1 MMWKR
6 LLILPPVIA
15 GFAVIYWVTTNR
27 LQPEIRDISERQV
40 PVAYIVAQTRSFVPR
55 VTGFGIVEPGRS
67 WNAVAQVQGRIVDL
81 HPEFVRGG
89 TIRAGQEIARID
101 PEAYQLAVA
110 QAEANVR
117 SGVAQI
123 AELDANA
130 EATQAL
136 LAIEREALDLAE
148 RELDRQRQ
156 LAERGGLAASA
167 VETQQ
172 RAVLSQR
179 SAVQSLENQLQLVPA
194 QRDALEQAL
203 AVSEASLDQARLDLD
218 RTHVFAPFDGRV
230 ATADADIG
238 EFVSPG
244 SRLGT
249 LDGVAT
255 AEIDAQV
262 APQEMAQLSRLIFAD
277 RGNPFAPSNLV
288 GENLAARVRLNV
300 DGFDPQWPAEVD
312 RITDGVDPQT
322 RSIGVIVTVDNPY
335 GLARAGERP
344 PLIKGMFV
352 EVELQ
357 GPVVER
363 VFVLPRRAIEA
374 GRIMVVDETGRL
386 AFADVE
392 TAFAQDDL
400 AVVFPDSLAEGTQ
413 VIVSAP
419 SPAIPG
425 MLLAPER
432 DTGTE
437 ARLASAALPT
447 TQAGAD
453 GGGDDE

>member
-1 MMWKR
+1 VDWKR
-6 LLILPPVIA
+6 LLILPPVVA
-15 GFAVIYWVTTNR
+15 GFAVIYWVTANR
-27 LQPEIRDISERQV
+27 SQPETRDISEREV
-40 PVAYIVAQTRSFVPR
+40 PVAYIVAETRSFVPR
-55 VTGFGIVEPGRS
+55 VSGFGTVEPGRS
-67 WNAVAQVQGRIVDL
+67 WNAVAQVQGRIVAL
-81 HPEFVRGG
+81 HPEFARGG

-101 PEAYQLAVA
+101 PEAYELAVA

-136 LAIEREALDLAE
+136 LDIEREALDLAE
-148 RELDRQRQ
+148 RELNRQRQ
-156 LAERGGLAASA
+156 LAERGQLAAST
-167 VETQQ
+167 VEAQQ
-172 RAVLSQR
+172 RSVLSQR
-179 SAVQSLENQLQLVPA
+179 SAVQSLENQLNLVPA
-194 QRDALEQAL
+194 QRDALQQAL

-218 RTHVFAPFDGRV
+218 RTRVVAPFDGRV
-230 ATADADIG
+230 ATADVDIG

-262 APQEMAQLSRLIFAD
+262 APQEMAQLSRLVFAD
-277 RGNPFAPSNLV
+277 RANPFAPSNLA
-288 GENLAARVRLNV
+288 GESLTARVRLNV
-300 DGFDPQWPAEVD
+300 DGFDPVWPAEVD

-352 EVELQ
+352 EVELE
-357 GPVVER
+357 GPVVEG
-363 VFVLPRRAIEA
+363 VVVLPRRAIEA
-374 GRIMVVDETGRL
+374 GRIMVIDETGRL
-386 AFADVE
+386 AFTDVE
-392 TAFAQDDL
+392 IAFTQDDL
-400 AVVFPDSLAEGTQ
+400 AVVFPGSLAEGTQ

-432 DTGTE
+432 GTGTE

-447 TQAGAD
+447 APDGAD
-453 GGGDDE
+453 GDGVDE

>member
-1 MMWKR
+1 MLWKR
-6 LLILPPVIA
+6 LLLLPPVIA
-15 GFAVIYWVTTNR
+15 GFAVIYWATANR
-27 LQPEIRDISERQV
+27 SQPALDAISERAT
-40 PVAYIVAQTRSFVPR
+40 PVAYIVAQPQSVVPR

-67 WNAVAQVQGRIVDL
+67 WNAVAQVQGRIVAL
-81 HPEFVRGG
+81 HPDFVRGG
-89 TIRAGQEIARID
+89 TIRAGQQIAQID
-101 PEAYQLAVA
+101 PEAYELAVA

-117 SGVAQI
+117 SGVAQL

-148 RELDRQRQ
+148 RELNRQRQ
-156 LAERGGLAASA
+156 LAERGQLADSA
-167 VETQQ
+167 VEAQQ
-172 RAVLSQR
+172 RSVLGQR
-179 SAVQSLENQLQLVPA
+179 AAVQSLENQLNLVPA

-203 AVSEASLDQARLDLD
+203 AVSEASRDQARLDLD
-218 RTHVFAPFDGRV
+218 RTQVLAPFDARV
-230 ATADADIG
+230 ASADVDIG

-249 LDGVAT
+249 LDGVTT

-262 APQEMAQLSRLIFAD
+262 APQEMARLSRLIFANRD
-277 RGNPFAPSNLV
+277 NPFHPAF
-288 GENLAARVRLNV
+288 LAGDSLTARVRLNV
-300 DGFDPQWPAEVD
+300 DGFAPEWSAQVD
-312 RITDGVDPQT
+312 RITDGVDAQT

-352 EVELQ
+352 EVDLQ
-357 GPVVER
+357 GPVVED
-363 VFVLPRRAIEA
+363 VIVLPRSAIEN
-374 GRIMVVDETGRL
+374 GRIMVVDEAGRL
-386 AFADVE
+386 AFVE
-392 TAFAQDDL
+392 IANAVFQDDL
-400 AVVFPDSLAEGTQ
+400 AMILAGALAEGTQ

-425 MLLAPER
+425 MLLAPAR

-437 ARLASAALPT
+437 ARIAAKARSSTPDASE
-447 TQAGAD
+447 D
-453 GGGDDE
+453 HE

>member
-1 MMWKR
+1 VSWKR

-15 GFAVIYWVTTNR
+15 GFAVIYWATANR
-27 LQPEIRDISERQV
+27 SQPEIRDISEREV
-40 PVAYIVAQTRSFVPR
+40 PVAYIVAETRSFVPR
-55 VTGFGIVEPGRS
+55 VTGFGIVEPGRI
-67 WNAVAQVQGRIVDL
+67 WNAVAQVQGRITEL

-89 TIRAGQEIARID
+89 TIRDGQEIARID
-101 PEAYQLAVA
+101 PEAYELAVA

-117 SGVAQI
+117 SGAAQI

-130 EATQAL
+130 EATRAL
-136 LAIEREALDLAE
+136 LAIERESLDLAE
-148 RELDRQRQ
+148 RELNRQRQ
-156 LAERGGLAASA
+156 LAERGQIAAST
-167 VETQQ
+167 VEAQQ
-172 RAVLSQR
+172 RSVLSQR
-179 SAVQSLENQLQLVPA
+179 SAVQSLENQLQLVPV

-203 AVSEASLDQARLDLD
+203 AVSEASLDQAQLDLD
-218 RTHVFAPFDGRV
+218 RTSVFAPFDGRV
-230 ATADADIG
+230 ATADVDIG

-249 LDGVAT
+249 LDGIAT

-262 APQEMAQLSRLIFAD
+262 APQEMAQLSRLIFDD
-277 RGNPFAPSNLV
+277 RGNPFAPSNLA
-288 GENLAARVRLNV
+288 GENLTARVRLNV

-352 EVELQ
+352 EVELE
-357 GPVVER
+357 GPVVEG
-363 VFVLPRRAIEA
+363 VFVLPRRAIED
-374 GRIMVVDETGRL
+374 GRIMVVDEAGRL
-386 AFADVE
+386 AFAEVE
-392 TAFAQDDL
+392 ITFAQDDL
-400 AVVFPDSLAEGTQ
+400 AVVFADSLAEGMQ
-413 VIVSAP
+413 IIVSAP

-447 TQAGAD
+447 TPDAAD
-453 GGGDDE
+453 GGGEDE

>member
-1 MMWKR
+1 MLWKR
-6 LLILPPVIA
+6 LLLLPPVIA
-15 GFAVIYWVTTNR
+15 GFAVIYWATANR
-27 LQPEIRDISERQV
+27 SQPALDAISERAT
-40 PVAYIVAQTRSFVPR
+40 PVAYIVAQPQSVVPR

-67 WNAVAQVQGRIVDL
+67 WNAVAQVQGRIVAL
-81 HPEFVRGG
+81 HPDFVRGG
-89 TIRAGQEIARID
+89 TIRAGQQIAQID
-101 PEAYQLAVA
+101 PEAYELAVA

-117 SGVAQI
+117 SGVAQL

-148 RELDRQRQ
+148 RELNRQRQ
-156 LAERGGLAASA
+156 LAERGQLADSA

-172 RAVLSQR
+172 RSVLGQR
-179 SAVQSLENQLQLVPA
+179 AAVQSLENQLNLVPA

-203 AVSEASLDQARLDLD
+203 AVSEASRDQARLDLD
-218 RTHVFAPFDGRV
+218 RTQVLAPFDARV
-230 ATADADIG
+230 ASADVDIG

-249 LDGVAT
+249 LDGVTT

-262 APQEMAQLSRLIFAD
+262 APQEMARLSRLIFANRD
-277 RGNPFAPSNLV
+277 NPFHPAF
-288 GENLAARVRLNV
+288 LAGASLTARVRLNV
-300 DGFDPQWPAEVD
+300 DGFSPEWPAQVD
-312 RITDGVDPQT
+312 RITDGVDAQT

-352 EVELQ
+352 EVDLQ
-357 GPVVER
+357 GPVVED
-363 VFVLPRRAIEA
+363 VIVLPRSAIEN
-374 GRIMVVDETGRL
+374 GRIMVVDEAGRL
-386 AFADVE
+386 AFVE
-392 TAFAQDDL
+392 VASVVFQDDL
-400 AVVFPDSLAEGTQ
+400 AMILAGAIAEGTQ

-425 MLLAPER
+425 MLLAPAR

-437 ARLASAALPT
+437 ARIAAKARSSTPDAS
-447 TQAGAD
+447 
-453 GGGDDE
+453 GDHE

>member
-1 MMWKR
+1 MDWKR

-15 GFAVIYWVTTNR
+15 GLAVISWAIANR
-27 LQPEIRDISERQV
+27 SQPELRDISERQV
-40 PVAYIVAQTRSFVPR
+40 PVAYIVAETRSFAPR

-67 WNAVAQVQGRIVDL
+67 WNVVAQVQGRIVEL

-89 TIRAGQEIARID
+89 TIRAGQEVARID
-101 PEAYQLAVA
+101 PEAYDLAVA

-130 EATQAL
+130 EATRSL
-136 LAIEREALDLAE
+136 LAIEREALELAE

-156 LAERGGLAASA
+156 LAERGQLAAST
-167 VETQQ
+167 VEAQQ
-172 RAVLSQR
+172 RSVLTQR
-179 SAVQSLENQLQLVPA
+179 SAVQSLENQLNLVPA
-194 QRDALEQAL
+194 QRDALQQAL

-218 RTHVFAPFDGRV
+218 RTRVFAPFDGRV
-230 ATADADIG
+230 ATADVDIG

-262 APQEMAQLSRLIFAD
+262 APQDMAQLSRLVLAD
-277 RGNPFAPSNLV
+277 RGNPFTPSTLA
-288 GENLAARVRLNV
+288 GETLTARVRLDV
-300 DGFDPQWPAEVD
+300 EGFDPEWPAEVA

-357 GPVVER
+357 GPVVEG
-363 VFVLPRRAIEA
+363 VIVLPRRAIEA
-374 GRIMVVDETGRL
+374 GRIMVVDQAGRL
-386 AFADVE
+386 AFAEVE
-392 TAFAQDDL
+392 IAFAQDDL
-400 AVVFPDSLAEGTQ
+400 AVVSADSLAAGTQ

-432 DTGTE
+432 DTATE
-437 ARLASAALPT
+437 ARLAAAARPT
-447 TQAGAD
+447 APDVEGGGAD
-453 GGGDDE
+453 E

>member
-1 MMWKR
+1 MLWKR

-15 GFAVIYWVTTNR
+15 GLAVIYWATAHR
-27 LQPEIRDISERQV
+27 SQPEIREILEREV
-40 PVAYIVAQTRSFVPR
+40 PVAYIVAQSQGFVPR
-55 VTGFGIVEPGRS
+55 VTGFGIVEPGSS
-67 WNAVAQVQGRIVDL
+67 WNAVAQVQGRIVEL
-81 HPEFVRGG
+81 HPEFIRGG
-89 TIRAGQEIARID
+89 TIRAGQMIARID
-101 PEAYQLAVA
+101 PEAYALAVA

-117 SGVAQI
+117 SGGAQL

-130 EATQAL
+130 EATRAL

-148 RELDRQRQ
+148 RELNRQRQ
-156 LAERGGLAASA
+156 LAERGGLAAST
-167 VETQQ
+167 VEAQQ
-172 RAVLSQR
+172 RAVLGQR
-179 SAVQSLENQLQLVPA
+179 AAVQSLENQLNLVPA

-218 RTHVFAPFDGRV
+218 RTQVLAPFDARV
-230 ATADADIG
+230 ATADVDIG

-255 AEIDAQV
+255 AEIDAQMS
-262 APQEMAQLSRLIFAD
+262 PQEMAQMSRLIFAD
-277 RGNPFAPSNLV
+277 RDTPFAPPILI
-288 GENLAARVRLNV
+288 GESLTARVRLNV
-300 DGFDPQWPAEVD
+300 EGFAPEWPAEVD

-335 GLARAGERP
+335 GLASAGVRP

-352 EVELQ
+352 EVALE
-357 GPVVER
+357 GPVVEG
-363 VFVLPRRAIEA
+363 VIVLPRRAIEA

-386 AFADVE
+386 SFAEVEIAFAV
-392 TAFAQDDL
+392 DDL
-400 AVVFPDSLAEGTQ
+400 AIVFADSLAEGTQ

-432 DTGTE
+432 DSATE

-447 TQAGAD
+447 AAD
-453 GGGDDE
+453 GSGEDE

>member
-1 MMWKR
+1 MLWKR
-6 LLILPPVIA
+6 LLLLPPLIA
-15 GFAVIYWVTTNR
+15 GFAVIYWATANR
-27 LQPEIRDISERQV
+27 SQPALDAISERAT
-40 PVAYIVAQTRSFVPR
+40 PVAYIVAQPQSVVPR

-67 WNAVAQVQGRIVDL
+67 WNAVAQVQGRIVAL
-81 HPEFVRGG
+81 HPDFVRGG
-89 TIRAGQEIARID
+89 TIRAGQQIAQID
-101 PEAYQLAVA
+101 PEAYELAVA

-117 SGVAQI
+117 SGVAQL

-148 RELDRQRQ
+148 RELNRQRQ
-156 LAERGGLAASA
+156 LAERGQLADSA

-172 RAVLSQR
+172 RSVLGQR
-179 SAVQSLENQLQLVPA
+179 AAVQSLENQMNLVPA

-203 AVSEASLDQARLDLD
+203 AVSEASRDQARLDLD
-218 RTHVFAPFDGRV
+218 RTQVLAPFDARV
-230 ATADADIG
+230 ASADVDIG

-249 LDGVAT
+249 LDGVTT

-262 APQEMAQLSRLIFAD
+262 APQEMARLSRLIFANRD
-277 RGNPFAPSNLV
+277 NPFHPAFLA
-288 GENLAARVRLNV
+288 GESLTARVRLNV
-300 DGFDPQWPAEVD
+300 DGFSPEWPAQVD
-312 RITDGVDPQT
+312 RITDGVDAQT

-352 EVELQ
+352 EVDLQ
-357 GPVVER
+357 GPVVED
-363 VFVLPRRAIEA
+363 VIVLPRSAIEN
-374 GRIMVVDETGRL
+374 GRIMVVDEAGRL
-386 AFADVE
+386 AFVE
-392 TAFAQDDL
+392 IANAVFQDDL
-400 AVVFPDSLAEGTQ
+400 AMVLAGALAEGTQ

-425 MLLAPER
+425 MLLAPAR

-437 ARLASAALPT
+437 ARIAAKARSSTP
-447 TQAGAD
+447 D
-453 GGGDDE
+453 GSGDHE

>member
-1 MMWKR
+1 MWKR

-15 GFAVIYWVTTNR
+15 GIAVIYWATANR
-27 LQPEIRDISERQV
+27 SQPEIRDIAEREV
-40 PVAYIVAQTRSFVPR
+40 PVAYIVAQAQSFVPR

-67 WNAVAQVQGRIVDL
+67 WNAVAQVQGRIVEL

-89 TIRAGQEIARID
+89 TIRAGQMVARID
-101 PEAYQLAVA
+101 PEAYELAVA

-117 SGVAQI
+117 SGAAQL
-123 AELDANA
+123 AELEANA
-130 EATQAL
+130 EATRAL

-148 RELDRQRQ
+148 RELNRQRQ
-156 LAERGGLAASA
+156 LAERGQLAASA

-179 SAVQSLENQLQLVPA
+179 SAVQSLENQLNLVPA
-194 QRDALEQAL
+194 QRDALVQAL
-203 AVSEASLDQARLDLD
+203 VVSEASLDQARLDLD
-218 RTHVFAPFDGRV
+218 RTHVLAPFDARV
-230 ATADADIG
+230 ATADVDIG

-244 SRLGT
+244 GRLGT

-277 RGNPFAPSNLV
+277 RGNPFSPSS
-288 GENLAARVRLNV
+288 LAAERLTARVRLNV
-300 DGFDPQWPAEVD
+300 EGFAPEWPAEVD

-352 EVELQ
+352 EVELE
-357 GPVVER
+357 GPVVES
-363 VFVLPRRAIEA
+363 VMVLPRRAIEA
-374 GRIMVVDETGRL
+374 GRIMIVDETGRL
-386 AFADVE
+386 AFAEVE
-392 TAFAQDDL
+392 IAFTQGDL
-400 AVVFPDSLAEGTQ
+400 AVVFGDSLAEGTQ

-425 MLLAPER
+425 LLLAPER
-432 DTGTE
+432 DIATE
-437 ARLASAALPT
+437 ARLASQAQAA
-447 TQAGAD
+447 AAKGS
-453 GGGDDE
+453 GDDE